1 MARFGAP
8 ILLLLV
14 GASAIADASDHGK
27 PRGGELAWIFVRE
40 SVFNHLII
48 RRDGSIVSFRRLEN
62 GGTVSAIDLD
72 NPRRQ
77 VIPYTATLFAP
88 ALVKCCPSS
97 VLNLGLGAGA
107 FDRLFE
113 TAFPQSRLVSVEIDP
128 MVVEVAETYT
138 AFRRGPKA
146 EVVIADGR
154 RYLSQSRGPWDWIVL
169 DAYVRKS
176 RIPVHLTTREFFEL
190 ARSRLSPGGIFVVNV
205 VGSGSAFFQ
214 SYLKTLTVVFGQ
226 VAFFPVRERPNVIA
240 LGVAFKDPDLMK
252 LIGEADPA
260 RLPNLAAWGVDFPAI
275 QKSAVPASAYPIPP
289 TTRVLTDDFAPVEIL
304 DARPAR

>member
-1 MARFGAP
+1 MARFVVP

-14 GASAIADASDHGK
+14 GVDAMGQRPAHGQS
-27 PRGGELAWIFVRE
+27 RGGEPAWIFVRE

-48 RRDGSIVSFRRLEN
+48 RRDGSIVSFRRQEN

-77 VIPYTATLFAP
+77 VMPYTPILFAP

-97 VLNLGLGAGA
+97 VLNIGLGAGA

-154 RYLSQSRGPWDWIVL
+154 RYLSQSRGRWDWIVV
-169 DAYVRKS
+169 DAFVRKS
-176 RIPVHLTTREFFEL
+176 QIPVHLTTREFFEL
-190 ARSRLSPGGIFVVNV
+190 ARSRLSPGGVFVVNV
-205 VGSGSAFFQ
+205 VGSRSALFHA
-214 SYLKTLTVVFGQ
+214 YLKTLTAAFAQ
-226 VAFFPVRERPNVIA
+226 VAFFPVRQRPNVIA
-240 LGVAFKDPDLMK
+240 MGVAFKDPDLMK
-252 LIGEADPA
+252 LIGDANPA
-260 RLPNLAAWGVDFPAI
+260 RLPDLAAWGVDFQAI
-275 QKSAVPASAYPIPP
+275 QKSAVPVSAYPLSP
-289 TTRVLTDDFAPVEIL
+289 TTKGLTDDFAPVEIL
-304 DARPAR
+304 DARPPR